1 MKCINCNSIDI
12 GRIGTRQYYC
22 WNCCIEMT
30 IEEDGRMDVF
40 QVEKDGSLSSLNDL
54 FLEEETQPDEPA
66 ETAEFSPDDGQR
78 LSG

>member
-54 FLEEETQPDEPA
+54 FLEEEAQADEVA
-66 ETAEFSPDDGQR
+66 QTADFSQDDGQR